1 MSTKGPYSLIAIYAK
16 VAGISILIIVKAN
29 SKNLIIKDMF
39 DILIFMLRITEFQ
52 RL

>member
-1 MSTKGPYSLIAIYAK
+1 MTTKGPYSLITIYAK
-16 VAGISILIIVKAN
+16 VGISILIVDKAN